1 MTPSPVGQDP
11 ASAYSRH
18 ITTRLRDFTSPTT
31 PWPRRLWDVGTFL
44 ALEELHEAGEWVERR
59 VLHQVAVD
67 WQSRAL
73 ERIIGDDRALGT
85 KDVRK
90 QLQDVL
96 RTSLTASSDARRR
109 LEYLIEAARPG
120 YLDRWAVHVAAAD
133 PVRPERVAR
142 AVAAHLLDGGH
153 SLGGLQRW
161 LRDGRLGLAA
171 TDLIAEAATLHAR
184 PLTTWKVI
192 VPFRRLPDHERLAA
206 HLPNWLPEPEVQAL
220 LQKSRIKTKHRPVVG
235 ALTYQIPARD
245 PERAVEIAYELV
257 ERLQAR
263 AEFGSAPG
271 SVVPLDQVIVDGQ
284 DRPMEL
290 SAPSRGAYVLSLA
303 AERRQYVVGSKAQS
317 LGAQSRSPVDDALE
331 IAAALNNGPLAA
343 ALTGG
348 WAALE
353 SMLTEPRDPDEQGRA
368 VAATRAA
375 ALVACSWPRAE
386 LTALS
391 YQVRRVNGDD
401 LSDRLAACRT
411 NQERAALIEGR
422 LRGPDE
428 LPLVRKWRMSSDIAA
443 IHRMEDVLNDPRKV
457 LSRVRHYVEV
467 SLRRLYRCRNIVLH
481 GGSVGGL
488 ALPATLRVS
497 APLVGAALDRIT
509 HAHLVDRVPP
519 LMLAAKADMAL
530 QLVGDD
536 LGPELNELIG

>member
-1 MTPSPVGQDP
+1 MTSPPVGQDP
-11 ASAYSRH
+11 TSAYSRH
-18 ITTRLRDFTSPTT
+18 ITTRLLDFTSPST
-31 PWPRRLWDVGTFL
+31 PWPRRIWDTGTFL
-44 ALEELHEAGEWVERR
+44 ALEELHEAGEWVDRR

-73 ERIIGDDRALGT
+73 ERIIGDDQALGT

-96 RTSLTASSDARRR
+96 RTSLTVSSDARRR

-120 YLDRWAVHVAAAD
+120 YLGRWASHVAAPA
-133 PVRPERVAR
+133 PLRPERVAR
-142 AVAAHLLDGGH
+142 AVASHLLDGGH

-161 LRDGRLGLAA
+161 LRDGRLGLSAA
-171 TDLIAEAATLHAR
+171 DLIAEAAALHAQ
-184 PLTTWKVI
+184 PLTTWKVV
-192 VPFRRLPDHERLAA
+192 VPFRRLPDHERLAS
-206 HLPNWLPEPEVQAL
+206 HLPNWLPEAEALAL
-220 LQKSRIKTKHRPVVG
+220 LQKARIKTKRAPIVG
-235 ALTYQIPARD
+235 ALTYQVPARD
-245 PERAVEIAYELV
+245 PERAVEVAYELV

-263 AEFGSAPG
+263 ARFGAAAG
-271 SVVPLDQVIVDGQ
+271 SVVPLDQVIVDGR
-284 DRPMEL
+284 DRPMAL
-290 SAPSRGAYVLSLA
+290 RAPSRGAFVLSLA
-303 AERRQYVVGSKAQS
+303 AERRQYIVGSKVQR
-317 LGAQSRSPVDDALE
+317 LGPESRSPVDDALE
-331 IAAALNNGPLAA
+331 IASALNNGPLAA

-391 YQVRRVNGDD
+391 YQVREVSGDD
-401 LSDRLAACRT
+401 LSERLAACRT
-411 NQERAALIEGR
+411 NQERAALIEAR
-422 LRGPDE
+422 LRGPDD
-428 LPLVRKWRMSSDIAA
+428 LPLRRTWRMSSDIAA
-443 IHRMEDVLNDPRKV
+443 IHRMEDVLNEPRKV
-457 LSRVRHYVEV
+457 LGRVRHYVEV
-467 SLRRLYRCRNIVLH
+467 SFRRLYRCRNIVLH

-509 HAHLVDRVPP
+509 HAHLVDGVAP

-536 LGPELNELIG
+536 LGPELGELIG